1 MTGDEL
7 RAMIAEIE
15 AKHGSDFDFH
25 VGRVWAMRNQSVVI
39 RILNNKVRWPK
50 QPNAAREEK
59 LEEKRKAARA
69 RRQKMHDMKK
79 SGMTHA
85 KIGEAFGISGGR
97 VGTLLIQHAKWLR
110 RQAVKET
117 SE

>member
-15 AKHGSDFDFH
+15 AKYGYDIDFY
-25 VGRVWAMRNQSVVI
+25 VGRVWAMRNQCVEI
-39 RILNNKVRWPK
+39 RFLNNEVRWPK
-50 QPNAAREEK
+50 SPNAAREEK

-97 VGTLLIQHAKWLR
+97 VGTLLIQHANWLR

>member
-15 AKHGSDFDFH
+15 AKYGYDIDFY
-25 VGRVWAMRNQSVVI
+25 VGRVWAMRNQCIEI
-39 RILNNKVRWPK
+39 RFVNNEVRWPK
-50 QPNAAREEK
+50 PPNAAWKEK
-59 LEEKRKAARA
+59 LEEKRKIARA
-69 RRQKMHDMKK
+69 RRQKMYDMKK

-85 KIGEAFGISGGR
+85 KIGEAFGLSGSR
-97 VGTLLIQHAKWLR
+97 VGQHLIRHARWLQS
-110 RQAVKET
+110 QATKET